1 MMKLTFIVVS
11 FSNLFQS
18 NLNSTKGFLFSS
30 TMMSSLGLSISVG
43 NLSGNVLLN
52 FAYMGLAD
60 LSAKTFR
67 FIFLHLFPNRRRLL
81 TTCAYGFLGVSCLTL
96 GILTRYTPE
105 QSEAMTTL
113 FIIGKFSSS
122 ITMSSVFML
131 MAESF
136 PAECRALG

>member
-1 MMKLTFIVVS
+1 
-11 FSNLFQS
+11 
-18 NLNSTKGFLFSS
+18 
-30 TMMSSLGLSISVG
+30 MMSSLGLSISVG

-96 GILTRYTPE
+96 GILTLYTPE